1 MKTSK
6 LQFNRNYLELTI
18 MFLFFFWRIS
28 NVDLCSI
35 FLKVHLNSS
44 FGFVFTEL

>member
-18 MFLFFFWRIS
+18 MFFFF
-28 NVDLCSI
+28 
-35 FLKVHLNSS
+35 
-44 FGFVFTEL
+44 FGAYQMWTYVAYF